1 MQTYEVYHYTD
12 IAHDWFSVQ
21 EGHITVRRADYVKVA
36 EVQAENL
43 NEVFRLTNTIE
54 RDWQQNPN
62 VTPAQP
68 DTPQRSTSVGDVIVL
83 VSQAWIV
90 DHMGFAEIT
99 FL

>member
-1 MQTYEVYHYTD
+1 MVYHYTD
-12 IAHDWFSVQ
+12 TDPLHWFSVQ
-21 EGHITVRRADYVKVA
+21 QTHITLRRADYVKVA

-54 RDWQQNPN
+54 QDWQQNPQ

-68 DTPQRSTSVGDVIVL
+68 GTPQRSTSVGDVIVL
-83 VSQAWIV
+83 GEHAWIV
-90 DHMGFAEIT
+90 DHMGFVEIT